1 MREEEPDAPEQLL
14 LSPRLISARSECG
27 REEGLRRSFSAK
39 EETAAGTRRTQARD
53 RTPAAR
59 QPDDLRNLDSI
70 SGKAPATH
78 MVTTEKLNAEL
89 RRVQDECDKRLA
101 LKDACL
107 ARMRAEFKYLARHRD
122 GHRNRG
128 DGGGPRR
135 HASVRS
141 RKCYD
146 GAACQRLRHGFCNF
160 QHTPVEVTA
169 ARQHA
174 DGKREAEGAR
184 CAHPSTT
191 ERGLGNVKQI
201 YAYTASHSKKAVS
214 ATKEERTV
222 RQLQLQY
229 GPAKPRSRAVFNR
242 IEAVVNKSVRE
253 AFMSSFY
260 DNNGEQQKYMQWMLN
275 QDIKNKVIQLMVV
288 KIPVNTV
295 MKLTKKS
302 TEDFSSMRDS
312 RIVGANEKPSAPL
325 QQVCAY
331 ATWSSSHKVSNQSN
345 EMPAAAC
352 SPAAFVNK
360 TTSSE
365 SQSKSETEKE
375 HPRVEKKAKA
385 KPAGGAKQRRAARR
399 AAAATAAAAV
409 AAEKRCAATQMQ
421 QGSSVHVVSREVEPE
436 QSVPI
441 AQSAAEMIDDE
452 KVETKTENTET
463 VTEEKAIKTQVS
475 AEKLIDVSVEKNMED
490 VVSETRVKRRVQD
503 VESDSEDEGNIKQEC
518 TNERS
523 GIGTQ
528 CAQGSPSHIHMLR
541 QKALQMN
548 QNEMDVERLTS
559 DRHEDQ
565 RIEVGSQRGG
575 ALHSAGNRIKSSAFA
590 KGNKMRMEDG

>member
-1 MREEEPDAPEQLL
+1 
-14 LSPRLISARSECG
+14 
-27 REEGLRRSFSAK
+27 
-39 EETAAGTRRTQARD
+39 
-53 RTPAAR
+53 
-59 QPDDLRNLDSI
+59 
-70 SGKAPATH
+70 
-78 MVTTEKLNAEL
+78 
-89 RRVQDECDKRLA
+89 
-101 LKDACL
+101 
-107 ARMRAEFKYLARHRD
+107 
-122 GHRNRG
+122 
-128 DGGGPRR
+128 
-135 HASVRS
+135 
-141 RKCYD
+141 
-146 GAACQRLRHGFCNF
+146 
-160 QHTPVEVTA
+160 
-169 ARQHA
+169 
-174 DGKREAEGAR
+174 
-184 CAHPSTT
+184 
-191 ERGLGNVKQI
+191 
-201 YAYTASHSKKAVS
+201 
-214 ATKEERTV
+214 
-222 RQLQLQY
+222 
-229 GPAKPRSRAVFNR
+229 
-242 IEAVVNKSVRE
+242 
-253 AFMSSFY
+253 
-260 DNNGEQQKYMQWMLN
+260 MLN
-275 QDIKNKVIQLMVV
+275 HDIKNKVIQLMVV

-331 ATWSSSHKVSNQSN
+331 ATWSSSHKESNQSN

-452 KVETKTENTET
+452 KVETKTENTAT

-503 VESDSEDEGNIKQEC
+503 VESDSEFEGNIKQEC
-518 TNERS
+518 ANELS

-528 CAQGSPSHIHMLR
+528 CAQGSPSRLLC
-541 QKALQMN
+541 QQALQMS
-548 QNEMDVERLTS
+548 QNEMDVERQTS
-559 DRHEDQ
+559 NRHEDQ
-565 RIEVGSQRGG
+565 RIEVGSQQGG
-575 ALHSAGNRIKSSAFA
+575 ALQSGGRRRPKACAFA
-590 KGNKMRMEDG
+590 R

>member
-1 MREEEPDAPEQLL
+1 
-14 LSPRLISARSECG
+14 
-27 REEGLRRSFSAK
+27 
-39 EETAAGTRRTQARD
+39 
-53 RTPAAR
+53 
-59 QPDDLRNLDSI
+59 
-70 SGKAPATH
+70 
-78 MVTTEKLNAEL
+78 
-89 RRVQDECDKRLA
+89 
-101 LKDACL
+101 
-107 ARMRAEFKYLARHRD
+107 
-122 GHRNRG
+122 
-128 DGGGPRR
+128 
-135 HASVRS
+135 
-141 RKCYD
+141 
-146 GAACQRLRHGFCNF
+146 
-160 QHTPVEVTA
+160 
-169 ARQHA
+169 
-174 DGKREAEGAR
+174 
-184 CAHPSTT
+184 
-191 ERGLGNVKQI
+191 
-201 YAYTASHSKKAVS
+201 
-214 ATKEERTV
+214 
-222 RQLQLQY
+222 
-229 GPAKPRSRAVFNR
+229 
-242 IEAVVNKSVRE
+242 
-253 AFMSSFY
+253 MSSFY
-260 DNNGEQQKYMQWMLN
+260 DNNGEQHKYMQWMLN

-352 SPAAFVNK
+352 SPAVFVNK
-360 TTSSE
+360 TMSSE
-365 SQSKSETEKE
+365 SPSKSETAKE
-375 HPRVEKKAKA
+375 HPRADKKAKA

-399 AAAATAAAAV
+399 AAAVTAAAAV
-409 AAEKRCAATQMQ
+409 ATEKRCAATQMQ

-475 AEKLIDVSVEKNMED
+475 AEKLIDVSVEKNKEH
-490 VVSETRVKRRVQD
+490 VVSDTRVKRQRR
-503 VESDSEDEGNIKQEC
+503 EGASDSEVEGIIKQEC
-518 TNERS
+518 TNELS

-528 CAQGSPSHIHMLR
+528 CAQGSPSHLLR
-541 QKALQMN
+541 QQVLQMS

-565 RIEVGSQRGG
+565 RLEVGSQRGG
-575 ALHSAGNRIKSSAFA
+575 GPQSAGDRIKSSAFA

>member
-14 LSPRLISARSECG
+14 LSPRLISARSESG
-27 REEGLRRSFSAK
+27 REQGLRRSFSAK
-39 EETAAGTRRTQARD
+39 EETAAGTRQTRARD

-59 QPDDLRNLDSI
+59 QTDDLRNP
-70 SGKAPATH
+70 PATQ
-78 MVTTEKLNAEL
+78 MVTAEKLNAEL

-360 TTSSE
+360 TMSSE

-503 VESDSEDEGNIKQEC
+503 VESDSEVEGNIKKEC
-518 TNERS
+518 ANELS
-523 GIGTQ
+523 GNGTQ
-528 CAQGSPSHIHMLR
+528 YPQGPPSRLLW
-541 QKALQMN
+541 QQALQMS
-548 QNEMDVERLTS
+548 QNERNVERLTS

-565 RIEVGSQRGG
+565 RIEEGSQRGG

>member
-14 LSPRLISARSECG
+14 LSPRLVSARSESG
-27 REEGLRRSFSAK
+27 REQGLRRSFSAK

-253 AFMSSFY
+253 AFTSSFY
-260 DNNGEQQKYMQWMLN
+260 DNNGEQHKYMQWMLN

-360 TTSSE
+360 ITSSE
-365 SQSKSETEKE
+365 SQSKSGTAKE
-375 HPRVEKKAKA
+375 HPRADKKAKA

-399 AAAATAAAAV
+399 AAAAAAA

-503 VESDSEDEGNIKQEC
+503 VESDSEVEGNIKKEC
-518 TNERS
+518 ANELS
-523 GIGTQ
+523 GNGTQ
-528 CAQGSPSHIHMLR
+528 YPQGPPSRLLW
-541 QKALQMN
+541 QQALQMS
-548 QNEMDVERLTS
+548 QNERNVERLTS

-565 RIEVGSQRGG
+565 RLEVGSQRGG
-575 ALHSAGNRIKSSAFA
+575 GPHSAGDRIKSSAFA